1 MRKWI
6 PYMVLGGVLMGAAA
20 YWFHTRPYNASQLVQ
35 MLPPDR
41 SVHVYLDV
49 ALLRSA
55 GILDAIAGSK
65 SLEDAD
71 YKKFVTETGFDYRT
85 DLDGLAI
92 AFRDGDR
99 YFAAQGKFDWEK
111 LAAYAPAHGG
121 KCERFLCTAPGS
133 EPGRNVSYYMPR
145 NNILAIATS
154 RTSTAGDMV
163 APGTWQNGPRVP
175 EVGLWVSVPP
185 YALSDLS
192 HAPAGTRSF
201 LSPLAQATSAI
212 FTLGAASN
220 GKQGFELAA
229 TITAKDAAAARK
241 MSEQYAQA
249 TGQLVKMLELDKMQ
263 ASDADLSGMLVA
275 GRFEAKDSTVTGK
288 WPISKAFVQ
297 SLASNVDLRGK
308 SK

>member
-1 MRKWI
+1 
-6 PYMVLGGVLMGAAA
+6 MVIGGVLLGASAFWYHSRA
-20 YWFHTRPYNASQLVQ
+20 YNSSQLVQ

-55 GILDAIAGSK
+55 GILDVIAGSK

-71 YKKFVTETGFDYRT
+71 YKKFVSETGFDYRT
-85 DLDGLAI
+85 DLNGLAI

-99 YFAAQGKFDWEK
+99 YFAAQGKFNWEK

-163 APGTWQNGPRVP
+163 APGSWQNGPRIP
-175 EVGLWVSVPP
+175 DVGLWVSAPP
-185 YALSDLS
+185 YAFSDLS
-192 HAPAGTRSF
+192 QVPVGTRSF
-201 LSPLAQATSAI
+201 LSPLAQATSSI
-212 FTLGAASN
+212 FTLGPASK
-220 GKQGFELAA
+220 GKDGFELAMA
-229 TITAKDAAAARK
+229 VTAKDAAAAKK
-241 MSEQYAQA
+241 MSDQY
-249 TGQLVKMLELDKMQ
+249 TEVTNLLVKMMERENIH
-263 ASDADLSGMLVA
+263 ASSADLSGMLVA
-275 GRFEAKDSTVTGK
+275 GRFEAKDTNVTGT
-288 WPISKAFVQ
+288 WPISKALVE
-297 SLASNVDLRGK
+297 SMASSVDLGGK
-308 SK
+308 KK